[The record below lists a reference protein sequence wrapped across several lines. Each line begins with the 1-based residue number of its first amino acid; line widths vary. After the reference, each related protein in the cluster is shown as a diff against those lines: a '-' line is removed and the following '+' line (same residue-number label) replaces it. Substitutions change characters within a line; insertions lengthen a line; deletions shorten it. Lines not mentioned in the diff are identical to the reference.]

1 LQSEAFSEKARWVIR
16 GSRMLDRKAGQ
27 DHVNITGNIYSRHN
41 TKKRLPSRLGVCS
54 TNRMKDDMVFDGL
67 LSAHATFGFTE
78 KI

>member
-16 GSRMLDRKAGQ
+16 GSRRLGQ
-27 DHVNITGNIYSRHN
+27 DHVNIPGNIYSRHN

-67 LSAHATFGFTE
+67 FSAHATFGFTE